1 MKRALMILMG
11 ILLTAA
17 AGADE
22 AHVEDVAVIP
32 RGDGHYRF
40 QVTVRH
46 ADTGWEHY
54 ADRFEILDGQGN
66 LLGTRVLHHP
76 HVDEQPFTR
85 SLDNVLIPDDL
96 QSVTVRAHDSQHGYG
111 GGTMTLKLPD
121 R

>member
-54 ADRFEILDGQGN
+54 ADRFEIPDDQG
-66 LLGTRVLHHP
+66 LHLGTRVLHHP
-76 HVDEQPFTR
+76 HDFEPAAPCR
-85 SLDNVLIPDDL
+85 EY
-96 QSVTVRAHDSQHGYG
+96 RG
-111 GGTMTLKLPD
+111 G